1 MKKDIPTNN
10 NRELAI
16 GETRVS
22 NIRQLDGTHP
32 VQEKDIR
39 KLATDDGVD
48 IAEDGFWNN
57 TISGDSD
64 ERMAMDVVLNYL
76 DERIKSGKRRVTL
89 YYCYNIERFTR
100 GGHAMYDLMKSEL
113 KKRGVR
119 MRDVAGIIQPDKN
132 TMENLG
138 LEYKWSHYSPSGT
151 QELLEADRAKD
162 NKRDMLTRMVGQ
174 EAINA
179 REGYAVHPAPDGMI
193 NKRDH
198 YYGDSGKR
206 KRRST
211 RLRDPKRAPF
221 YEKMFELR
229 AKGQMT
235 DEEIVEEIN
244 KDGYLSKIR
253 TRWSKDHKTEI
264 GYTGGIPLT
273 VKQLQAV
280 IQRPIYAGVNYEVF
294 TLWKPI
300 RTLYA
305 GLVEIERWNKANRGR
320 WFIEELPDGLL
331 QMHQNYNP
339 EIRTRDNEE
348 YPFKDVILCTLCH
361 KPFRGSASRSKNG
374 NHYPAYHADH
384 KIDGVRHKRIGV
396 NKHVFE
402 KQVEDFVNDL
412 EFQPELL
419 KSFQLVLMDTFNQ
432 KQAGT
437 IEAATG
443 AEKRVI
449 ELQEQKQAATKAY
462 IAANAT
468 GDEDLMSDIKAERT
482 RLDQLLK
489 VAQGHR
495 DELEV
500 NERDLDEFIWR
511 GNWGMEHPQEF
522 LLRAGNKQQ
531 RRAYFS
537 LMFDELPTYQ
547 DVLDGTP
554 KLSWIFRL
562 DSEKLPEKGSEK
574 SLVRRAGFEP
584 AKAEANRF
592 TVCPR

>member
-1 MKKDIPTNN
+1 MNKDTPTKTD
-10 NRELAI
+10 EPLGI

-22 NIRQLDGTHP
+22 DTRQLDGSHEF
-32 VQEKDIR
+32 QESEIR
-39 KLATDDGVD
+39 RFAANLKIE
-48 IAEDGFWNN
+48 IAADGFWSN
-57 TISGDSD
+57 TVKGDSD
-64 ERMAMDVVLNYL
+64 ERMTMATALAYI
-76 DERIKSGKRRVTL
+76 DERIKNNKRRVTD
-89 YYCYNIERFTR
+89 YFCYNIERFTR
-100 GGHAMYDLMKSEL
+100 GGHAMYDFMKGEL

-138 LEYKWSHYSPSGT
+138 MDYKWSNYSPSGT

-162 NKRDMLTRMVGQ
+162 NRRDMLTRMIGQ
-174 EAINA
+174 EVINA
-179 REGYAVHPAPDGMI
+179 RQGYAVHPAPDGMI
-193 NKRDH
+193 NKRDRYH
-198 YYGDSGKR
+198 SEGKR

-211 RLRDPKRAPF
+211 RYRDPERAPF
-221 YEKMFELR
+221 YEKMFKLR
-229 AKGQMT
+229 AEGQMS
-235 DEEIVEEIN
+235 DEKIVEEIN
-244 KDGYLSKIR
+244 KDGYLSKVR
-253 TRWSKDHKTEI
+253 TRWSKDSKTEI

-273 VKQLQAV
+273 VKQLQAI

-294 TLWKPI
+294 TLWKPV
-300 RTLYA
+300 RAVYA
-305 GLVEIERWNKANRGR
+305 GLVEIDRWNKANRGR

-339 EIRTRDNEE
+339 EIRTRDNEQ
-348 YPFKDVILCTLCH
+348 YPFKDVILCTFCKELEG
-361 KPFRGSASRSKNG
+361 KERPFRGSASRSKNG

-384 KIDGVRHKRIGV
+384 KINGVRHKRIGV

-402 KQVEDFVNDL
+402 KQVEEFVTDL
-412 EFQPELL
+412 QFQPELL

-449 ELQEQKQAATKAY
+449 DLQEQKQAATKAY
-462 IAANAT
+462 IAANAV

-500 NERDLDEFIWR
+500 DERDLDEFVWR
-511 GNWGMEHPQEF
+511 VNWVMEHPHEF
-522 LLRAGNKQQ
+522 LLRAGSKQQ

-574 SLVRRAGFEP
+574 SLVRRGGFEP
-584 AKAEANRF
+584 
-592 TVCPR
+592 P